1 MTQLKPIQV
10 KCPLCDALLSVPTD
24 QQSESV
30 SCPECGSPI
39 KLPGQQRSADEDADD
54 DWLRL
59 ESDLSPPAQRRPVLT
74 DLDDLDEFR
83 IPDLDDVPSSPPAP
97 RPPAG
102 PPPLSESDL
111 DALGGFVE
119 EPAER
124 PTPMKLVV
132 PKEPVDDS
140 FRVRCPV
147 CESMT
152 YARPAQVGKRI
163 RCHDCHSPITV
174 PPPPKVRPK
183 YQPDIEA
190 AKTYAFRDPEGDGD
204 QPRPADPFRKS
215 AADYLR
221 AAEAETEVEDDE
233 WDLPDLRQWL
243 TAPISIF
250 RDPAVTIHAALLTLL
265 AFVPAAIAIQY
276 EGDIIVLGMFIGG
289 ALFGIMVVSCGFAI
303 MQSVANGEDRVSEWP
318 IFDPMET
325 LGEMV
330 VALAAIA
337 FAAGP
342 AWALGIYLFQGG
354 LVTVAMS
361 MISLYL
367 LFPVVL
373 LSMLDEQS
381 ILSPFSADVTKSVMR
396 AADQWGA
403 AYLCSGI
410 LFFVIFLLFM
420 ISSVSPPTLGVL
432 LAIATTVCGVFAYFG
447 VVGRL
452 AYGIG
457 HAINAPPME
466 NDIERERTRK
476 PLE

>member
-24 QQSESV
+24 QLGDNV
-30 SCPECGSPI
+30 RCPECGSPI
-39 KLPGQQRSADEDADD
+39 KLPGQQRSAAEADDD

-59 ESDLSPPAQRRPVLT
+59 ESDLSPPPQRRAVPT

-83 IPDLDDVPSSPPAP
+83 IPDLDEPPSSPPAP

-111 DALGGFVE
+111 EALGGFVE

-124 PTPMKLVV
+124 PAPMKLVV

-147 CESMT
+147 CESIT

-174 PPPPKVRPK
+174 PPPPKIRPK

-190 AKTYAFRDPEGDGD
+190 AKTYAFRDAEEGDH
-204 QPRPADPFRKS
+204 PRPADPFRKS
-215 AADYLR
+215 AADLLR

-233 WDLPDLRQWL
+233 WDLPDMRQWL

-250 RDPAVTIHAALLTLL
+250 RDPAVAIHAVLLTLL
-265 AFVPAAIAIQY
+265 AFVPAAIAVQF
-276 EGDIIVLGMFIGG
+276 EGNIITLGLFIGG

-330 VALAAIA
+330 VVLAAIA

-342 AWALGIYLFQGG
+342 AWTLGIYLFQGG

-410 LFFVIFLLFM
+410 LFFVIFMLLM

-432 LAIATTVCGVFAYFG
+432 LAIATSVCGVFAYFG
-447 VVGRL
+447 IVGRL

>member
-1 MTQLKPIQV
+1 MTQLKPNQV

-24 QQSESV
+24 YPSHSV
-30 SCPECGSPI
+30 SCPKCGSPI
-39 KLPGQQRSADEDADD
+39 KLPGQHHSAAEDDD

-59 ESDLSPPAQRRPVLT
+59 DSDLSPPPQRRALPPE
-74 DLDDLDEFR
+74 LDDLDEFR
-83 IPDLDDVPSSPPAP
+83 IPDLNDQPSSSSAA

-102 PPPLSESDL
+102 PPPLSEADL
-111 DALGGFVE
+111 EALGGFVE

-132 PKEPVDDS
+132 PKQPVDDS

-147 CESMT
+147 CDSIT

-183 YQPDIEA
+183 YQPDIES
-190 AKTYAFRDPEGDGD
+190 AKTYAFRDADDEGGH
-204 QPRPADPFRKS
+204 PRPADPFRKS

-221 AAEAETEVEDDE
+221 AAEAATEVEDEE

-250 RDPAVTIHAALLTLL
+250 RDPAVAIHAALLTLL
-265 AFVPAAIAIQY
+265 AFVPAAIAIQF
-276 EGDIIVLGMFIGG
+276 EGSIITLGLFIGG

-303 MQSVANGEDRVSEWP
+303 MQSVANGENRVSEWP

-330 VALAAIA
+330 VVLAAIA
-337 FAAGP
+337 FSAGP

-403 AYLCSGI
+403 AYLCSGA
-410 LFFVIFLLFM
+410 LFFAIFMLLM

-432 LAIATTVCGVFAYFG
+432 LSVATSVCGVFGYFG
-447 VVGRL
+447 IVGRL

-466 NDIERERTRK
+466 NNIESERTRK